1 MAVTHEPIFAQ
12 TPVAKPLSLAAVTA
26 CTTRAPTPTASLAAA
41 NILELTPI
49 SVNGIRVDRIT
60 VSACSTS
67 ITAPT
72 TAGIVGVWLWDGTN
86 AYLMDEIVISVV
98 TPSTTVPAFS
108 VKRDYDLST
117 FPSTHKL
124 YVSSTVTTTASTNAL
139 QVTAF
144 GGLY

>member
-12 TPVAKPLSLAAVTA
+12 TPIAKSLSLAAVTA

-41 NILELTPI
+41 NILELTPVTI
-49 SVNGIRVDRIT
+49 NGIRIDRIT

-72 TAGIVGVWLWDGTN
+72 TEGLIGIWLWDGTN
-86 AYLMDEIVISVV
+86 AYLMDEITVSVV
-98 TPSTTVPAFS
+98 TPSTTIAAFS
-108 VKRDYDLST
+108 VKRDYDLSM

-124 YVSSTVTTTASTNAL
+124 YISSSVTTTASTNAL

-144 GGLY
+144 GGVY